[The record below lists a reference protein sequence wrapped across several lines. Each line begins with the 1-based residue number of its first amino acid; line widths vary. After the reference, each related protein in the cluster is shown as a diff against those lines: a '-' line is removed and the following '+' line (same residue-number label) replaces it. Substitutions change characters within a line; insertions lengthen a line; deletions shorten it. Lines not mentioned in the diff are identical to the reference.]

1 MLIAGFYGL
10 PEKALS
16 SKLSQLDEGNIVT
29 KMQGLQVSQKEFEEN
44 NYNRVG
50 VEDSSLSSGFPT
62 FPPVISIT
70 SNDEGNTSNNP
81 EPLDES
87 MSQVT
92 SVSQL
97 KDVQPTD
104 WAFQALQS
112 LVERYGCIAGY
123 PDGAFKGN
131 RALTRYEFAA
141 GINACLNRVNEL
153 IGTAT
158 ESVATREDLAKL
170 QKLQEEFSAELATL
184 RGRVDNLEAGSAEL
198 EANQFSTTT
207 KLIGIAIV
215 GVQGRTNNRAD
226 IAPRDGIKDSPDKG
240 TNTSVV
246 NLNQIFLNTQFTPQS
261 YLITG
266 LLASKGGTSPRL
278 GNDLILGYEFPTN
291 NNFILSDLH
300 YHQLLSKNFAVMVG
314 STNVNMVSAFRGPNR
329 VENAATGPI
338 SLFAQRNPIL
348 DVGFTGQAGLAFD
361 WQFAKRASL
370 QGVYASFNAANPNKR
385 NGLFDGNTT
394 TAVQLLV
401 TPTDAIDVSLYY
413 LNNYSANG
421 CLLTFVGDD
430 CLTAINPVTN
440 KREPLQTN
448 AVGAT
453 LNWQLSPKFTLG
465 AWGGYTNSNIP
476 GKSGNVETTNWMV
489 YLNFPDLFRKGNL
502 GGLYIGQPPKITNSS
517 LPLGNNVPDII
528 NGGLGKSGGQPGTTT
543 QIEAFYRFQVTDNIS
558 ITPGII
564 HIIEPGHTPDS
575 DSVTMGVLRSTFTF

>member
-16 SKLSQLDEGNIVT
+16 SKLPRLNEGNILAKV
-29 KMQGLQVSQKEFEEN
+29 EEVGQEIEEDN
-44 NYNRVG
+44 DNSLG
-50 VEDSSLSSGFPT
+50 VESSSLIPVSSTSSLSVASIPT
-62 FPPVISIT
+62 
-70 SNDEGNTSNNP
+70 NN
-81 EPLDES
+81 EINSDNAVTIDES

-123 PDGAFKGN
+123 PDGTFKGN

-158 ESVATREDLAKL
+158 ESTATREDLAKL

-184 RGRVDNLEAGSAEL
+184 RGRVDNLEARSTEL

-226 IAPRDGIKDSPDKG
+226 IAPRNGIKDSPDKG
-240 TNTSVV
+240 TNTSIV
-246 NLNQIFLNTQFTPQS
+246 NLNQIFLNTQFDPKS

-266 LLASKGGTSPRL
+266 LLASKGGTAPRVGN
-278 GNDLILGYEFPTN
+278 GNDLILGYEFPTD
-291 NNFILSDLH
+291 NNFILSDLR
-300 YHQLLSKNFAVMVG
+300 YHRLLSKNFAIMVG
-314 STNVNMVSAFRGPNR
+314 SKNINMTNAFRGPNR
-329 VENAATGPI
+329 VENAATGPL
-338 SLFAQRNPIL
+338 SFFAQRNPIL
-348 DVGFTGQAGLAFD
+348 DIGFTGQAGLAFD
-361 WQFAKRASL
+361 WQFTKRASL
-370 QGVYASFNAANPNKR
+370 QAVYASLNASNPNKR

-394 TAVQLLV
+394 AAVQLLV
-401 TPTDAIDVSLYY
+401 TPTDAIDVSFYY

-430 CLTAINPVTN
+430 CLTAKNSVTN
-440 KREPLQTN
+440 KSEPLQTN

-502 GGLYIGQPPKITNSS
+502 GGIYIGQPPKITNSS

-564 HIIEPGHTPDS
+564 HMIEPGHTPDS